1 MQMLMVQR
9 WLLSLVLAPWC
20 RPVAVAFQSHAFRRR
35 STITPA
41 TVSCH
46 TSQRLFTTSLLAGP
60 PSFKH
65 QQPIRKATTAK
76 RRKQPSKTSNSSI
89 PSSSSMASRNST
101 RAGKTSD
108 LVEPSTV
115 IRDAHSTS
123 KVAELR
129 ERHREGMSL
138 TQSYCDSVLGLC
150 VAANDWD
157 SAWEVMQI
165 MANQGLSSQERNT
178 YKACLQ
184 SCFEFGNGVSAR
196 EILTAMSKADMKP
209 DPVDVSLVV
218 AAMCKQ
224 NQREDGWW
232 KQALLL
238 LKSSAVDAVASGNL
252 DETKLVPV
260 EAYDAVLSCFVRTE
274 NWKEAARLLHL
285 MEQPNSGHPDPT
297 VSTYRFVIETCVL
310 AKQAEQSFQVLMSMS
325 KRGIKPTVYTF
336 ELIISALAQKLQ
348 WRRAL
353 QLLDMMDNMQVQKTL
368 IIYNT
373 VISACAKAGEV
384 GSAKNLLLKMRKAGI
399 KPDIFSFNSVM
410 TACARGHRWQDAL
423 TILDECHRE
432 PGVEPD
438 IITYTNAIRA
448 CTMGGKTVRALN
460 ILQVVKDKRLPLDN
474 YAYTAAIDACAK
486 GRMWQR
492 ALELLDEM
500 ETNGVV
506 PNAITYSVAITACGN
521 GGQWEKALRLL
532 DEVRYFVARFY
543 LFNFVLLLLIGT
555 FLILR

>member
-1 MQMLMVQR
+1 MTR
-9 WLLSLVLAPWC
+9 
-20 RPVAVAFQSHAFRRR
+20 
-35 STITPA
+35 
-41 TVSCH
+41 
-46 TSQRLFTTSLLAGP
+46 G
-60 PSFKH
+60 
-65 QQPIRKATTAK
+65 
-76 RRKQPSKTSNSSI
+76 
-89 PSSSSMASRNST
+89 NST
-101 RAGKTSD
+101 RAGKTLD
-108 LVEPSTV
+108 LAPLSIMT
-115 IRDAHSTS
+115 RDAHSTS
-123 KVAELR
+123 KAAELQ
-129 ERHREGMSL
+129 ERHRQGMNL
-138 TQSYCDSVLGLC
+138 TQSYCDSVLALC

-165 MANQGLSSQERNT
+165 MSTRGLSSQERNT

-184 SCFEFGNGVSAR
+184 SCFEFGNGASAR
-196 EILTAMSKADMKP
+196 EILTAMSNADMKP

-224 NQREDGWW
+224 NQQEEGWW

-238 LKSSAVDAVASGNL
+238 LKSTAVETVASGNWN
-252 DETKLVPV
+252 DAKLVPV
-260 EAYDAVLSCFVRTE
+260 EAYDAVLSCFVRSE

-310 AKQAEQSFQVLMSMS
+310 AKQAEQAFHVLMSMS

-336 ELIISALAQKLQ
+336 ELIISVLAQKLQ

-353 QLLDMMDNMQVQKTL
+353 QLLDMMDEMQVQKTL

-460 ILQVVKDKRLPLDN
+460 ILQVVKDKKLPLDN
-474 YAYTAAIDACAK
+474 YAYAAAIDASLRV
-486 GRMWQR
+486 G
-492 ALELLDEM
+492 
-500 ETNGVV
+500 
-506 PNAITYSVAITACGN
+506 CGN
-521 GGQWEKALRLL
+521 EPWNFWMKWKTTVLSRMRSRILL
-532 DEVRYFVARFY
+532 QSQRVAMVDNGRKRF
-543 LFNFVLLLLIGT
+543 GC
-555 FLILR
+555 